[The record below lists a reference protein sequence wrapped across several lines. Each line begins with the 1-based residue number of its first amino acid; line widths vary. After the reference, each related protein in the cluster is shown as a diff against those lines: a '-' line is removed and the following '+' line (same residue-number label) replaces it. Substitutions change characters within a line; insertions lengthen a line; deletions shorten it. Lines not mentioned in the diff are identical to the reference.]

1 MTNSFMGRIPVPILL
16 GITMF
21 FWGAAFNA
29 TDIAFDYAPAGV
41 ITFLRA
47 LIATVILLLIMPL
60 LGGRIPRTRQVWIFA
75 LFVGLG
81 STTLSLAGLALGTQY
96 AGPAVAAVLLNS
108 APFFAV
114 LFARVSLHERIK
126 LLRGVGL
133 VIGFAGVVIIVLSNP
148 TQTGSGG
155 DFVFGVITVMIGA
168 IGYAAASVV
177 VRWMNVKEVQTDLWG
192 FTFAQFAVGTVFL
205 FPFMLFAGDPFST
218 QWSAPGFW
226 GAMAF
231 LGIGGQLVAYLCF
244 FVALARWPSGRVMAW
259 SFLPPVVA
267 GVIEILRGNIPGA
280 VTLIGMA
287 ITVIGV
293 AIVNHPRAEAP
304 DDHPVA
310 TIDPDAEHAV
320 EHPDS
325 NR

>member
-1 MTNSFMGRIPVPILL
+1 MTDSFLGRVPVPILL

-29 TDIAFDYAPAGV
+29 TDIAFDYAPAGI

-47 LIATVILLLIMPL
+47 AIATVLLLALMPV
-60 LGGRIPRTRQVWIFA
+60 LGGSIPRSRQVWFFA
-75 LFVGLG
+75 LLVGAG
-81 STTLSLAGLALGTQY
+81 STTLSLAGLGLGTQY
-96 AGPAVAAVLLNS
+96 AGPAIASVLLNS

-114 LFARVSLHERIK
+114 LFARVSLHERIM
-126 LLRGVGL
+126 LLRAVGL
-133 VIGFAGVVIIVLSNP
+133 VVGFVGVVIIVLSNP
-148 TQTGSGG
+148 TETGSGG
-155 DFVFGVITVMIGA
+155 EFVFGVVAVMVGA
-168 IGYAAASVV
+168 VGYAASSVV
-177 VRWMNVKEVQTDLWG
+177 VRWMSVRDIQVDLWG
-192 FTFAQFAVGTVFL
+192 FTWAQFLCGTVLLIPFL
-205 FPFMLFAGDPFST
+205 FLSGDPSTT
-218 QWSAPGFW
+218 QWGEPGFW
-226 GAMAF
+226 ISMAF
-231 LGIGGQLVAYLCF
+231 LGLGPQLVAYVCF

-287 ITVIGV
+287 VTVAGV
-293 AIVNHPRAEAP
+293 AIVNHPKAEAP

-310 TIDPDAEHAV
+310 TLDPDAEHAV

-325 NR
+325 